1 MFTIN
6 IYLRFA
12 LIAAGLLLGIGLW
25 MAYGFWYGFPFLLAG
40 IILLAGYFLLGTVLS
55 SFQLIQAQEF
65 DAAEKQLAL
74 TKFPNLLLFMMRS
87 QFYMAKSTLAMQ
99 RKDFSAAEGL
109 TNQALSTGFSSDD
122 EKAIAFLQLAGMVAN
137 KGNILKAQSY
147 MADIKKLNI
156 KEPQVKEQIKFFEQ
170 QLKIATQNKAQSQ
183 QFMGMQNGFRPG
195 SKKPRPKV
203 R

>member
-12 LIAAGLLLGIGLW
+12 LIAAGFILGIGLW
-25 MAYGFWYGFPFLLAG
+25 MAFGFWYGFPFLTTG
-40 IILLAGYFLLGTVLS
+40 IVLLAGYFLLGTVLS
-55 SFQLIQAQEF
+55 SFQMIQAKQF

-74 TKFPNLLLFMMRS
+74 TKFPKLLLFMMRS
-87 QFYMAKSTLAMQ
+87 QYYMAKSTLAMQ
-99 RKDFSAAEGL
+99 RKDFAGAENL
-109 TNQALSTGFSSDD
+109 TQDALSTGFSSDD
-122 EKAIAFLQLAGMVAN
+122 ERAIAFLQLAGIAAN
-137 KGNILKAQSY
+137 KGNINKAQGY
-147 MADIKKLNI
+147 MADIKKLTI
-156 KEPQVKEQIKFFEQ
+156 KESMIKEEVKKMEQN
-170 QLKIATQNKAQSQ
+170 LKVYQQNKAQSS

>member
-12 LIAAGLLLGIGLW
+12 LIAAGFLIGGGLW
-25 MAYGFWYGFPFLLAG
+25 AAYGFWYGFPFLLAG

-55 SFQLIQAQEF
+55 SFQLIQAQQF
-65 DAAEKQLAL
+65 DAAERQLNL

-99 RKDFSAAEGL
+99 RKDLSGAEEL

-122 EKAIAFLQLAGMVAN
+122 ERGIAFLQLAGIAAN
-137 KGNILKAQSY
+137 KGNISKAQNY
-147 MADIKKLNI
+147 IADIKKLNI
-156 KEPQVKEQIKFFEQ
+156 KESAVREQIKMFEQ
-170 QLKIATQNKAQSQ
+170 QLKIAAQNKAQNQ